1 MRRSIVGKIS
11 SSRQDRISPTSGSKA
26 EITSL
31 LCLEAAA
38 KMQHWSVAFE
48 GHAFGCGGAGRVQ
61 APKVHSAQVL
71 IFHKDAMREV
81 MKEDVQEAFKKALA
95 GFEKRLQAELQ
106 RLREREEF
114 ETEWIRVKTDV
125 LVPALEEVRTLLST
139 AGWQCEVRADRD
151 QGLHFTIYRGNGK
164 GERPFMTLQPD
175 KTKDTIAIHT
185 ATRGSS
191 SEVGRFTLDQLSHDF
206 IQTEA
211 SKFFE
216 RLASEYSTSVARDFS
231 SR

>member
-1 MRRSIVGKIS
+1 M
-11 SSRQDRISPTSGSKA
+11 
-26 EITSL
+26 
-31 LCLEAAA
+31 
-38 KMQHWSVAFE
+38 
-48 GHAFGCGGAGRVQ
+48 
-61 APKVHSAQVL
+61 
-71 IFHKDAMREV
+71 
-81 MKEDVQEAFKKALA
+81 
-95 GFEKRLQAELQ
+95 
-106 RLREREEF
+106 
-114 ETEWIRVKTDV
+114 
-125 LVPALEEVRTLLST
+125 ST